1 MVKPLVLVIAGIVAL
16 AVGVVWVLQGLG
28 TLAGSFMSG
37 QKLWF
42 AIGLLVGLAGLVAL
56 YAGVRRLAAARR

>member
-1 MVKPLVLVIAGIVAL
+1 MKKPLVVLVAGIVLL

-28 TLAGSFMSG
+28 TLTGSFMTG

-42 AIGLLVGLAGLVAL
+42 AIGLLVGLAGLAAL
-56 YAGVRRLAAARR
+56 YSGVRRLAVSKR

>member
-1 MVKPLVLVIAGIVAL
+1 VVLLVVGIVLL

-28 TLAGSFMSG
+28 TLTGSFMTG

-42 AIGLLVGLAGLVAL
+42 AIGLLLGLAGLVAL
-56 YAGVRRLAAARR
+56 YTSVRRLATARR